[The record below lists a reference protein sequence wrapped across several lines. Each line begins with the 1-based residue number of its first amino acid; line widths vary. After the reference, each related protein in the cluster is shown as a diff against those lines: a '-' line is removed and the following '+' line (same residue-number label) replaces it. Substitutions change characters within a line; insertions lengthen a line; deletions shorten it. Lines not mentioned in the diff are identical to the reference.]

1 MTIYV
6 IRFTDITIIKF
17 HEKTKTS
24 SIYVIR
30 STDIT
35 IIKFHEKTKT
45 SRLLCTP
52 VNAENKTR
60 HTNVAQIK

>member
-1 MTIYV
+1 MSMT
-6 IRFTDITIIKF
+6 
-17 HEKTKTS
+17 
-24 SIYVIR
+24 IYVIR
-30 STDIT
+30 STDMT

-52 VNAENKTR
+52 VNAENETR